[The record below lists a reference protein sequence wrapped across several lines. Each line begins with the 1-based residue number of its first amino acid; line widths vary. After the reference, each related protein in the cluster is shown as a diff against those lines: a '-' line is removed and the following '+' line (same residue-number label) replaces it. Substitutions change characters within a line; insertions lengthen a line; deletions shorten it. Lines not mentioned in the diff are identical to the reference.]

1 MGAAE
6 EGGKA
11 ISGVIES
18 LKSQPLVLSLVIM
31 NLALLAIFYVIA
43 VKSSETRQREFGL
56 IFENQKQM
64 MELIGNRCS
73 SP

>member
-11 ISGVIES
+11 ISGIIES
-18 LKSQPLVLSLVIM
+18 LKSQPLTLSLVIM

-64 MELIGNRCS
+64 METIVHRCS